1 MPSMIRPDELSQRA
15 AALTTSGLSDAMDRL
30 GIPGQVAGVRAIG
43 TARSLCGP
51 AYTVRYRPV
60 QAIGETVGDFID
72 DVPAGAVVVID
83 NQGRSDCT
91 VWGDILTETAYLREL
106 AGTVIDGTCRDAQAC
121 DDVGYPLFA
130 RANWMRTGKD
140 RVAVDAVGGPVDIGD
155 VRVTPG
161 DLVVGDR
168 DGVVILPA
176 GRAAEIVGLAEE
188 IEAAEQRIRLA
199 VRSGER
205 LDAARAKTGY
215 HELQRQA
222 NAGSSETSDQ
232 EQK

>member
-1 MPSMIRPDELSQRA
+1 MIRPDELSQRA

-30 GIPGQVAGVRAIG
+30 GIRGQVAGVHAIG
-43 TARSLCGP
+43 MARSLCGP

-72 DVPAGAVVVID
+72 DVPAGTVVVID

-91 VWGDILTETAYLREL
+91 VWGDILTETAHLREL
-106 AGTVIDGTCRDAQAC
+106 AGTVIDGICRDAQAC
-121 DDVGYPLFA
+121 DDVNYPLFA

-140 RVAVDAVGGPVDIGD
+140 RVAIDAVGGPVTIGD
-155 VRVTPG
+155 VRVAPG

-168 DGVVILPA
+168 DGVVILPT
-176 GRAAEIVGLAEE
+176 GRIANIVELAEE

-205 LDAARAKTGY
+205 LDAARGKTGY
-215 HELQRQA
+215 HELQRQI
-222 NAGSSETSDQ
+222 NAGSGGTSDQ
-232 EQK
+232 ERK